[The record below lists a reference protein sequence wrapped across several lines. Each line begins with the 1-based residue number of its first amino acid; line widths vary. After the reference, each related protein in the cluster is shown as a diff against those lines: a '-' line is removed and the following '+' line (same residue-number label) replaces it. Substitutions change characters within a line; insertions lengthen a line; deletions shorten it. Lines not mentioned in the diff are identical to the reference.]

1 MFPCDEIEMWHGH
14 PDLYMNKL
22 EEILNTPDDSDFGY
36 FIEVDLKYPD
46 ERKEKT
52 KNFRYS
58 PESKKFEKNDFA
70 DFMKKNETRYFFT
83 KKVNL

>member
-22 EEILNTPDDSDFGY
+22 EEILNTPDDSDFVY

-52 KNFRYS
+52 KNFQFS
-58 PESKKFEKNDFA
+58 PESKIFRKNGFSDFIKK
-70 DFMKKNETRYFFT
+70 MKPDTYSQ